1 MKHHPLAFV
10 LGLALALPL
19 AGAALAQAHDHAGH
33 TTSAPAEAA
42 TLTEGEVRKID
53 KPAGKITLK
62 HGAIKNLDMEPMTMV
77 FRVSDAAMLDQVKVG
92 DKVSFVA
99 EKVGGM
105 LTVTRIAPAQ

>member
-1 MKHHPLAFV
+1 
-10 LGLALALPL
+10 
-19 AGAALAQAHDHAGH
+19 
-33 TTSAPAEAA
+33 
-42 TLTEGEVRKID
+42 
-53 KPAGKITLK
+53 
-62 HGAIKNLDMEPMTMV
+62 MEPMTMV